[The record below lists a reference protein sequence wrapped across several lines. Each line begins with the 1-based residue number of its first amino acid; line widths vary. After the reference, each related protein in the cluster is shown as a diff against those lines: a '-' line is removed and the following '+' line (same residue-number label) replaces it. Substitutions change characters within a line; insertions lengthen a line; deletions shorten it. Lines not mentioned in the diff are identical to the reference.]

1 MSSGKLI
8 SAINGVDVAKVEA
21 LLRRGAD
28 PNGPWILRALGW
40 PHVTP
45 LAAAVNARSPQIAK
59 LLLGMGA
66 APNRPD
72 RRWATPLWLAARLGC
87 AEVASIL
94 LAYRA
99 DANLPNPQGI
109 TPLEEA
115 MWRRKQDVVELLVA
129 HGAVASSARSN
140 GHKLTPYEDLM
151 CSIMRRDVA
160 SVERL
165 LAAGASVHGDAKR
178 RWGSAGVPTPLH
190 AAVYGESLEVT
201 AALLGHGADVNSVER
216 GWEPPIALAA
226 YAGNLA
232 LAELLL
238 DGGADVNRRT
248 ARGAS
253 AIENASWYG
262 RSEMLE
268 LLLWRGADPHLVLER
283 DRGSV
288 LRVPTPIL
296 RRLVEVSTKRFPEA
310 EALLAAN
317 DRLEPRGP

>member
-1 MSSGKLI
+1 MSWGALI
-8 SAINGVDVAKVEA
+8 AAINGDDVAKVEA

-28 PNGPWILRALGW
+28 PNGSWILRALRW
-40 PHVTP
+40 QHVTP

-87 AEVASIL
+87 AEVAAVL
-94 LAYRA
+94 LTYRA

-129 HGAVASSARSN
+129 HGAVASPARSN

-160 SVERL
+160 SVARL
-165 LAAGASVHGDAKR
+165 LAAGAPIHGDRRR
-178 RWGSAGVPTPLH
+178 RWGSTGVPTPLH

-201 AALLGHGADVNSVER
+201 AALLRHGADVNSVER

-238 DGGADVNRRT
+238 DGGADVNRRA

-262 RSEMLE
+262 RSPMVE
-268 LLLWRGADPHLVLER
+268 LLLSRGADPHLALER
-283 DRGSV
+283 DPGSL
-288 LRVPTPIL
+288 LRIPTPIL
-296 RRLVEVSTKRFPEA
+296 RRLVEVSTRRFPDA
-310 EALLAAN
+310 EALLAGG
-317 DRLEPRGP
+317 DRL